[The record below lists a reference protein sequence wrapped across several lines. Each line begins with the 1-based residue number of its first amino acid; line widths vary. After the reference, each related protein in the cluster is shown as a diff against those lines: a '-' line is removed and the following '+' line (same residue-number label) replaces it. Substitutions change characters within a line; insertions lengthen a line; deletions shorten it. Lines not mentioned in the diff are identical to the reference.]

1 MIKSIIFFLTIVSVA
16 SADLVSV
23 PVYTVSDNSAFNY
36 FFSLI
41 FFIFLYVAPTKIVL
55 QILWDY
61 ASTRKSR

>member
-1 MIKSIIFFLTIVSVA
+1 MKKFIFLFLSIVSIS

-23 PVYTVSDNSAFNY
+23 PLYTVSDNAAFNY

-61 ASTRKSR
+61 ASTRKGR